1 MEEPSKG
8 PYQPLPRNTPL
19 FSAKEFRPSPAP
31 DLPKQDSPQPEPP
44 QTNRNRLER
53 KTPLLITIISWF
65 YLIRG
70 VVFLYCALTL
80 WGAPASD
87 SSAWLVAHSTYIF
100 RMLPRMFTPMSVD
113 EYGSTDIY
121 REVLLLVYLGVGV
134 PSVVIGG
141 MFLALYWRVRWAV
154 ICMSGYT
161 LSRIFIVIAVNQVGS
176 SVPLSG
182 GQQYYLFVNAVVNLL
197 IFCYMAF
204 YPGVAQAFEKDDY

>member
-1 MEEPSKG
+1 
-8 PYQPLPRNTPL
+8 
-19 FSAKEFRPSPAP
+19 
-31 DLPKQDSPQPEPP
+31 
-44 QTNRNRLER
+44 
-53 KTPLLITIISWF
+53 
-65 YLIRG
+65 
-70 VVFLYCALTL
+70 
-80 WGAPASD
+80 
-87 SSAWLVAHSTYIF
+87 
-100 RMLPRMFTPMSVD
+100 MSVD